1 MIKVNEMRVG
11 TLVMDGSSIVQVNSR
26 MIAMVE
32 KDEAEF
38 DPIPLS
44 EDILLMLGF
53 EKNPNYAIGNPFNL
67 SLGRNKMMVV
77 SSVGTPNEM
86 VFVREENDLNG
97 VADEPDIVVVR
108 NYDYNGKTHLHHIQN
123 IASDFGTEL
132 TLNP

>member
-44 EDILLMLGF
+44 EDILLRLGF
-53 EKNPNYAIGNPFNL
+53 EKRQFHQRAEFNL
-67 SLGRNKMMVV
+67 EFDVDNQKHFLEVAYPRNIERDV
-77 SSVGTPNEM
+77 
-86 VFVREENDLNG
+86 
-97 VADEPDIVVVR
+97 IVYFDR
-108 NYDYNGKTHLHHIQN
+108 SFYKHIQYLHQLMN
-123 IASDFGTEL
+123 LYFALTGTEL